1 MSKNNSIKSI
11 SILGSTGSIGTQ
23 TLDVIKKKLENY
35 KINWLTTNSNIDLL
49 NEQIKQFSPY
59 GVVIADD
66 KKCTEFKNKT
76 NFSGEILCGKDGLI
90 QASKDDSD
98 LLVSSLVGFA
108 GVRPTLEAIKL
119 GRSVALANKETL
131 VSAGGLIT
139 NEAKKSGAEI
149 IAIDSEH
156 NAILQCLVGENSESI
171 EKLILTASGG
181 PFRNTPAHDFKNIT
195 PEQALKHPNWE
206 MGSKITI
213 DSASMMNKGLEL
225 IEAFWLFGVE
235 VEKLD
240 VVVHPESIIHSMV
253 EFTDGSTKAQ
263 MGLPDMRVP
272 ISYAL
277 SYPRRL
283 SFDFPRMNLVEIGK
297 LTFEAPDYEKFRC
310 LTLAFDVLKNNPDYG
325 VVLNAANE
333 IAVDSFLR
341 KKIRFDQ
348 IPDLIEATLNKI
360 EIKKN
365 VIELDEIIELD
376 SRSRT
381 YSQEMIGKL

>member
-1 MSKNNSIKSI
+1 MIDNNSIKSI

-23 TLDVIKKKLENY
+23 TLDVIKKKPENY

-49 NEQIKQFSPY
+49 KEQIKQFSPF
-59 GVVIADD
+59 GVVIANEE
-66 KKCTEFKNKT
+66 KYTEFKNKA

-90 QASKDDSD
+90 QVGKDDSD

-139 NEAKKSGAEI
+139 SEAKKSGSKI

-156 NAILQCLVGENSESI
+156 NAILQCLVGEDFDSI

-181 PFRNTPAHDFKNIT
+181 PFRNTPTRDFKDIT
-195 PEQALKHPNWE
+195 PEKALKHPNWE
-206 MGSKITI
+206 MGQKITI

-225 IEAFWLFGVE
+225 IEAFWLFGVDAK
-235 VEKLD
+235 KLD
-240 VVVHPESIIHSMV
+240 VLVHPESIIHSMV

-277 SYPRRL
+277 SYPERL
-283 SFDFPRMNLVEIGK
+283 SFDFPRMNLAEIGK
-297 LTFEAPDYEKFRC
+297 LTFEEPDYEKFRC

-333 IAVDSFLR
+333 IAVDAFLN

-348 IPDLIEATLNKI
+348 IADLIEMTLGKI
-360 EIKKN
+360 EIKN
-365 VIELDEIIELD
+365 AIEIDEIIEID
-376 SRSRT
+376 ARSRV